1 MNISKITNLKPG
13 DRLPGR
19 DYKPDNVQ
27 NFMYSAVIWNAHRIH
42 FDYPYA
48 TEIEG
53 YPGIVMSGP
62 MLGDWLT
69 QCVIEWLDG
78 KGQMKHFE
86 YSNRKA
92 AYIGETVTSGGRV
105 LSVDQDNATAKLE
118 IFIKNEAD
126 DVIAPGTAVVQ
137 FNQA

>member
-1 MNISKITNLKPG
+1 MNMPKMTDLKPG
-13 DRLPGR
+13 DALPGR
-19 DYKPDNVQ
+19 DYAPDNVQ
-27 NFMYSAVIWNAHRIH
+27 NFMYSAALWNAHRIH
-42 FDYPYA
+42 FDHPYA
-48 TEIEG
+48 TEVEG

-78 KGQMKHFE
+78 KGRMTRLE

-105 LSVDQDNATAKLE
+105 GSVDHNNGTATLE
-118 IFIKNEAD
+118 IFIKNQVG
-126 DVIAPGTAVVQ
+126 DVITPGTAVVA
-137 FNQA
+137 FDRA

>member
-1 MNISKITNLKPG
+1 
-13 DRLPGR
+13 
-19 DYKPDNVQ
+19 
-27 NFMYSAVIWNAHRIH
+27 MYSAALWNAHRIH
-42 FDYPYA
+42 FDMPYA
-48 TEIEG
+48 TEVEG

-78 KGQMKHFE
+78 AGQMTQLE

-105 LSVDQDNATAKLE
+105 LSVDHDKGSARLE
-118 IFIKNEAD
+118 VFIKNEAG
-126 DVIAPGTAVVQ
+126 DVIVPGTAVVA
-137 FNQA
+137 FDKA

>member
-1 MNISKITNLKPG
+1 MNMPETTDLKLG
-13 DRLPGR
+13 DVLPGH
-19 DYKPDNVQ
+19 DYTPDNVQ
-27 NFMYSAVIWNAHRIH
+27 NFMYSAAIWNAHRIH
-42 FDYPYA
+42 FDHPYA
-48 TEIEG
+48 TEVEG

-78 KGQMKHFE
+78 KGRMTHLE

-105 LSVDQDNATAKLE
+105 VSVDHDSGTATLE
-118 IFIKNEAD
+118 IFIKNQAG
-126 DVIAPGTAVVQ
+126 DVITPGTAVVA
-137 FNQA
+137 FDRA

>member
-1 MNISKITNLKPG
+1 M
-13 DRLPGR
+13 
-19 DYKPDNVQ
+19 
-27 NFMYSAVIWNAHRIH
+27 
-42 FDYPYA
+42 PYA
-48 TEIEG
+48 TEVEG

-78 KGQMKHFE
+78 KGRMTHLE

-105 LSVDQDNATAKLE
+105 LSVDHDSGSAHLE
-118 IFIKNEAD
+118 IFVKNEAG
-126 DVIAPGTAVVQ
+126 DVIVPGSAVVV
-137 FNQA
+137 FDTA

>member
-1 MNISKITNLKPG
+1 MNMSKTTGLKPG
-13 DRLPGR
+13 DALPGR
-19 DYKPDNVQ
+19 DYTPDNVQ
-27 NFMYSAVIWNAHRIH
+27 NFMYSAAIWNAHRIH

-48 TEIEG
+48 TEVEG
-53 YPGIVMSGP
+53 YPDIVMSGP

-78 KGQMKHFE
+78 KGRMTHFE

-105 LSVDQDNATAKLE
+105 VSVDQDNGTAKLE
-118 IFIKNEAD
+118 IFIKNEAG
-126 DVIAPGTAVVQ
+126 DVITPGTAVV
-137 FNQA
+137 AYDRA

>member
-1 MNISKITNLKPG
+1 
-13 DRLPGR
+13 
-19 DYKPDNVQ
+19 
-27 NFMYSAVIWNAHRIH
+27 MYSAALWNAHRIH
-42 FDYPYA
+42 FDMPYA
-48 TEIEG
+48 TEVEG

-78 KGQMKHFE
+78 TGQMTQLE

-105 LSVDQDNATAKLE
+105 LSVDHDNCSAKLE
-118 IFIKNEAD
+118 IFIKNAAG
-126 DVIAPGTAVVQ
+126 DVIVPGTAVVA
-137 FNQA
+137 FDKA

>member
-1 MNISKITNLKPG
+1 MGISNINNLKPG
-13 DRLPGR
+13 DELPGR

-27 NFMYSAVIWNAHRIH
+27 NFMYSAAIWNAHRIH
-42 FDYPYA
+42 FDASYA
-48 TEIEG
+48 TEVEG

-78 KGQMKHFE
+78 KGRIAHFE

-92 AYIGETVTSGGRV
+92 AYIGETVTSGGSV
-105 LSVDQDNATAKLE
+105 LSVDRSNATAKLE
-118 IFIKNEAD
+118 IFIKNEAG
-126 DVIAPGTAVVQ
+126 DVITPGTAIVQ
-137 FNQA
+137 FDQG

>member
-1 MNISKITNLKPG
+1 MNIPETTGPQPG
-13 DRLPGR
+13 DALPGR
-19 DYKPDNVQ
+19 DYTPDNVQ
-27 NFMYSAVIWNAHRIH
+27 NFMYSAAICNAHRIH
-42 FDYPYA
+42 FDHPYA
-48 TEIEG
+48 TEFEG

-78 KGQMKHFE
+78 KGRMTHLE

-105 LSVDQDNATAKLE
+105 LSIDHDSSSAKLE
-118 IFIKNEAD
+118 IFIKNEAG
-126 DVIAPGTAVVQ
+126 DVIVPGTAVVV
-137 FNQA
+137 FDAA

>member
-1 MNISKITNLKPG
+1 
-13 DRLPGR
+13 
-19 DYKPDNVQ
+19 
-27 NFMYSAVIWNAHRIH
+27 MYSAALWNAHRIH
-42 FDYPYA
+42 FDMPYA

-78 KGQMKHFE
+78 AGQMTQLE

-105 LSVDQDNATAKLE
+105 LSVDHDTGSARLE
-118 IFIKNEAD
+118 IFIKNEAG
-126 DVIAPGTAVVQ
+126 DVIVPGTAVVA
-137 FNQA
+137 FNKA

>member
-1 MNISKITNLKPG
+1 MNTSKITNLKPG
-13 DRLPGR
+13 DPLPGR
-19 DYKPDNVQ
+19 DYAPDNVQ
-27 NFMYSAVIWNAHRIH
+27 NFMYSAALWNAHRIH
-42 FDYPYA
+42 FDMPYA
-48 TEIEG
+48 TEVEG

-78 KGQMKHFE
+78 AGQMTQLE

-105 LSVDQDNATAKLE
+105 LSVDHDTGSARLE
-118 IFIKNEAD
+118 IFIKNEAG
-126 DVIAPGTAVVQ
+126 DVIAPGTATIA
-137 FNQA
+137 FDKA

>member
-1 MNISKITNLKPG
+1 MSMSKITDLKPG
-13 DRLPGR
+13 DALPCR

-27 NFMYSAVIWNAHRIH
+27 NFMYSAAIWNAHRIH
-42 FDYPYA
+42 FDFPYA
-48 TEIEG
+48 TEVEG

-78 KGQMKHFE
+78 KGCMTHLE

-105 LSVDQDNATAKLE
+105 LSVDHDNHTAKLE
-118 IFIKNEAD
+118 IFIKNEAG
-126 DVIAPGTAVVQ
+126 DVITPGTAVVE
-137 FNQA
+137 FDRD